1 MWESV
6 MKQSLSFLSIL
17 LLASSVALP
26 VEGASEATGRG
37 KTDTKQGLTLDDIG
51 RGVKSAA
58 KHIEE
63 EILKIGPAVGKAFK
77 HVTGREKEAGKPK
90 EAPQRSTKPKT

>member
-1 MWESV
+1 

-37 KTDTKQGLTLDDIG
+37 KTDTKQGLTLDEIG

-63 EILKIGPAVGKAFK
+63 EIPKIGPAIRKAFK
-77 HVTGREKEAGKPK
+77 QVIGSEKEAGKSK
-90 EAPQRSTKPKT
+90 EPPQRSSKPKT